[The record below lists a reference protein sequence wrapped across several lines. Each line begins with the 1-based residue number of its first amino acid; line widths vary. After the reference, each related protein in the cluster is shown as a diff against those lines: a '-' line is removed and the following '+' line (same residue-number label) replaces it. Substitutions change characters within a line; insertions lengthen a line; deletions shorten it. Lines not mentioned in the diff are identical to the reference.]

1 MADVIIPREF
11 SKSKE
16 QIDKLQQNKKKAGAT
31 KSDKKEMDDLKK
43 EVEMTV
49 HKISSY
55 EGLCEV
61 AAEMGFEAPTT
72 IEQHMQEGLS
82 LATVDVRLPHPSFL
96 PQIL

>member
-16 QIDKLQQNKKKAGAT
+16 QIDKLQQNKKKEGLT
-31 KSDKKEMDDLKK
+31 KSNKKEMEDLKK

-55 EGLCEV
+55 EGICEV
-61 AAEMGFEAPTT
+61 AAEMGFEPPTT
-72 IEQHMQEGLS
+72 IEKHMEQGLS
-82 LATVDVRLPHPSFL
+82 SATVDVRLLYSSLL
-96 PQIL
+96 PQFL